1 MVLLAAFMV
10 ALGLGIPAT
19 FDEPLRRATEIVSE

>member
-1 MVLLAAFMV
+1 VFMV

-19 FDEPLRRATEIVSE
+19 FDESLQRATEIVSE